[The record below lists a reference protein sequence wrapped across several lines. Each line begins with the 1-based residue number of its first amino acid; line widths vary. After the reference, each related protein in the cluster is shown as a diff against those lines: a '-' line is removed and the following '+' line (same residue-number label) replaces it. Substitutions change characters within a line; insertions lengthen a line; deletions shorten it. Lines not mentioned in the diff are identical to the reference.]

1 MSKEKKTKYLKPVL
15 IRGIVI
21 TALIALTLL
30 LPAVFNEG
38 HGYAETIT
46 ASNLFGNEGS
56 IKLIIFLFV
65 DAMFGSNGANLNS
78 SIVTFIGY
86 FIYIAVLALIAIAII
101 DLIFFIIALCTKRY
115 NKFFKVINVITA
127 IVTFLSFL
135 VNLIMAALLIFM
147 AIGETVNSGGTF
159 GQAMERLVANCGH
172 MFLIWAILSMW
183 LFCIKCKVGK
193 RQAF

>member
-30 LPAVFNEG
+30 LPAAISEG

-46 ASNLFGNEGS
+46 ACNLFKQDDG
-56 IKLIIFLFV
+56 IKLIIFVFV
-65 DAMFGSNGANLNS
+65 DGMLGSNGANLNP

-115 NKFFKVINVITA
+115 NKFFKVINVFTA

-135 VNLIMAALLIFM
+135 ANFIMAALLIFM
-147 AIGETVNSGGTF
+147 AIGETVSGGGTF
-159 GQAMERLVANCGH
+159 GEAIEIVFAYGGH
-172 MFLIWAILSMW
+172 MYLIWAILSMW